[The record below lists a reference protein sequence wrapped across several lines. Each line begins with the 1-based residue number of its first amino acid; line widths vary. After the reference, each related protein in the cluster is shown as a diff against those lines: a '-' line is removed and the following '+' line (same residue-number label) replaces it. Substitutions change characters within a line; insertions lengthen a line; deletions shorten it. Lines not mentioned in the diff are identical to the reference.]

1 MKSQTLLLCILTT
14 LSDAYQLCVVGA
26 TSGLGRELVYQ
37 GAYDKNISILALS
50 GSPKPL
56 TLPCRENSFE
66 LNKNC
71 PPFVNSNVHRD
82 NYWKDLSKYDFE
94 NIVFTTNAPP
104 FKEDYSDR
112 LMTKIMLDLPKS
124 CKHVTLV
131 SADCVGSKIFKR
143 EEIGSAMIREW
154 YLKDSLRAKIKQ
166 ERILRLRYLKWKHPQ
181 LKQSIYRPKVLTYG
195 PTSIPATSRENL
207 ATEILDDLN
216 L

>member
-1 MKSQTLLLCILTT
+1 MKRQTLLLCILTT

-37 GAYDKNISILALS
+37 GAYDKNISVLALS
-50 GSPKPL
+50 GSSKPL

-66 LNKNC
+66 LNKIS

-82 NYWKDLSKYDFE
+82 NYWKDLSQYDFE

-112 LMTKIMLDLPKS
+112 LMSKIILELPKS

-131 SADCVGSKIFKR
+131 SADCVKRTFFKR
-143 EEIGSAMIREW
+143 DEIEKAIITEW
-154 YLKDSLRAKIKQ
+154 YLKDSHRAKIKQ
-166 ERILRLRYLKWKHPQ
+166 ERILRLRYLKMKHPQ

-195 PTSIPATSRENL
+195 TTSIPTTSRQSL

>member
-1 MKSQTLLLCILTT
+1 MKRQTLLLCILTT

-37 GAYDKNISILALS
+37 GAYDKNISVLALS
-50 GSPKPL
+50 GSSKPL

-66 LNKNC
+66 LNKIS

-82 NYWKDLSKYDFE
+82 NYWKDLSQYDFE

-112 LMTKIMLDLPKS
+112 LMSKIILELPKS

-131 SADCVGSKIFKR
+131 SADCVKRTFFKR
-143 EEIGSAMIREW
+143 DEIEKAIITEW
-154 YLKDSLRAKIKQ
+154 YLKDSHRAKIKQ
-166 ERILRLRYLKWKHPQ
+166 ERILRLRYLKMKHPQ

-195 PTSIPATSRENL
+195 TTSIPTTSRQSL

-216 L
+216 V

>member
-1 MKSQTLLLCILTT
+1 MKRQTLLLCILTT

-37 GAYDKNISILALS
+37 GAYDKNISVLALS
-50 GSPKPL
+50 GSSKPL

-66 LNKNC
+66 LNKIS

-82 NYWKDLSKYDFE
+82 NYWKDLSQYDFE

-112 LMTKIMLDLPKS
+112 LMSKIILELPKS

-131 SADCVGSKIFKR
+131 SADCVKRTFFKR
-143 EEIGSAMIREW
+143 DEIEKAIITEW
-154 YLKDSLRAKIKQ
+154 YLKDSHRAKIKQ
-166 ERILRLRYLKWKHPQ
+166 ERILRLRYLKMKHPQ

-195 PTSIPATSRENL
+195 TTSIPATSRQSL
-207 ATEILDDLN
+207 ATEILEDLN